1 MSSATDMG
9 LLKTFNSN
17 RQETGAQQAFSGYD
31 KPLLVLTVLLIIIGS
46 LMIYSSTSVI
56 TGPLS
61 RKGISEFFY
70 FKRHLFTVLVGA
82 VCLVG
87 AYKIPLPLLKKAAPW
102 FLGFSLILLFIVFV
116 PGIGIAANG
125 ARRWIRLWPSTFQP
139 SELVKLAMVV
149 FLARYLSSEK
159 YSTDSF
165 RSFARPICVMAVF
178 QGVMLKQ
185 PDFGAAMSLAFL
197 TISMLFFAGTRMR
210 YLMSLSLLSLPVIYI
225 LVKTPY
231 RLKRVLSFLDP
242 WNDSLG
248 SGFQLIQS
256 FIALGSGG
264 IDGLGIGGSKQKLA
278 FLPEAHTDFIF
289 SIIGEEFGFAG
300 AIIVVAIFFFIF
312 MRGIVIANRWKDPFA
327 CYLAVGL
334 TLMITL
340 QALINIAVTTG
351 MVPTKGLPL
360 PFISYGGSSLMI
372 NMAAIGIL
380 LNISRGVPESSVSD
394 GRAIALRRIARR
406 KIETRNKPNRGIRNS
421 V

>member
-1 MSSATDMG
+1 
-9 LLKTFNSN
+9 
-17 RQETGAQQAFSGYD
+17 
-31 KPLLVLTVLLIIIGS
+31 
-46 LMIYSSTSVI
+46 
-56 TGPLS
+56 
-61 RKGISEFFY
+61 
-70 FKRHLFTVLVGA
+70 
-82 VCLVG
+82 
-87 AYKIPLPLLKKAAPW
+87 
-102 FLGFSLILLFIVFV
+102 
-116 PGIGIAANG
+116 
-125 ARRWIRLWPSTFQP
+125 
-139 SELVKLAMVV
+139 
-149 FLARYLSSEK
+149 
-159 YSTDSF
+159 
-165 RSFARPICVMAVF
+165 MAVF